1 MNMMFMRDIN
11 YERNFEM
18 RFDTKKKLILIL
30 VVVIA
35 IVALTGCGVPVDP
48 ERALTPETADGIW
61 QTFLVLPLI
70 QMITWLYDRVG
81 NLGVAIII
89 ATVITKAA
97 VMPLMLKSMSNTA
110 KMQTIQPD
118 MDNIKQ
124 RYAGKTDRESQMKM
138 NTEMQALYKE
148 KGINPLA
155 GCLPMLIQMP
165 LMFAF
170 FQAFSRHPL
179 IATYEVRYFLGL
191 SLSSVSEMPNIIFA
205 AVVAGMM
212 YFSQMRIQK
221 TTQGNNANGQAANSM
236 KMMNLMF
243 LPMMALMV
251 YGSPLAM
258 GLYFIVS
265 QIMMTIQSFIIKRP
279 GATPAPF

>member
-1 MNMMFMRDIN
+1 MNVNM
-11 YERNFEM
+11 
-18 RFDTKKKLILIL
+18 KKKLVLIL
-30 VVVIA
+30 VIAVVA
-35 IVALTGCGVPVDP
+35 IVLTGCGVQVDP
-48 ERALTPETADGIW
+48 ERALTAETASGFW
-61 QTFLVLPLI
+61 QTFLVLPII
-70 QMITWLYDRVG
+70 QLITWLYGVVG
-81 NLGVAIII
+81 NLGLAIII
-89 ATVITKAA
+89 ATILTKAA
-97 VMPLMLKSMSNTA
+97 VMPLMLKSMNNTA

-118 MDNIKQ
+118 MDKIKQ
-124 RYAGKTDRESQMKM
+124 KYAGKTDRETQMKM
-138 NTEMQALYKE
+138 NAEMQALYKE

-170 FQAFSRHPL
+170 FQAFSRHPY
-179 IATYEVRYFLGL
+179 IATYEVRYFLGM
-191 SLSSVSEMPNIIFA
+191 SLSSVSEVPNVIFA
-205 AVVAGMM
+205 AVVAGLM
-212 YFSQMRIQK
+212 YFSQTQTQK
-221 TTQGNNANGQAANSM
+221 RTQGSNAAGGQMAGNM

-265 QIMMTIQSFIIKRP
+265 QIMMTIQSFIIKKP

>member
-1 MNMMFMRDIN
+1 MEGILFMKLRMNKKIILALSAVAVVFM
-11 YERNFEM
+11 
-18 RFDTKKKLILIL
+18 
-30 VVVIA
+30 
-35 IVALTGCGVPVDP
+35 LTGCGIPIDP
-48 ERALTPETADGIW
+48 DRALTSYNASGIW
-61 QTFLVLPLI
+61 ERGLVLPIIMLI
-70 QMITWLYDRVG
+70 TFLYDLVG
-81 NLGVAIII
+81 NLGIAIIL

-97 VMPLMLKSMSNTA
+97 VMPLMLKSMNSTA

-118 MDNIKQ
+118 IEKIKQ
-124 RYAGKTDRESQMKM
+124 RYAGKQDRETQMKM
-138 NTEMQALYKE
+138 QQEMSALYKE

-179 IATYEVRYFLGL
+179 IATYEVRYFLGM
-191 SLSSVSEMPNIIFA
+191 SLSSVSELPNVIFA
-205 AVVAGMM
+205 AIVAGLM
-212 YFSQMRIQK
+212 YFSQTMTQK
-221 TTQGNNANGQAANSM
+221 RTMSNTTQHANSPM
-236 KMMNLMF
+236 NPKMMNLMF

-265 QIMMTIQSFIIKRP
+265 QIMMTIQSFIIKKP